1 MCRTAAFNCLRVIAS
16 HPSLFQQLRWMLQRL
31 AWREETELVALQ
43 GLLVMANPRV
53 AVDSKSFPAA
63 KEF

>member
-1 MCRTAAFNCLRVIAS
+1 
-16 HPSLFQQLRWMLQRL
+16 MLQRL

>member
-1 MCRTAAFNCLRVIAS
+1 
-16 HPSLFQQLRWMLQRL
+16 MLQRL

-53 AVDSKSFPAA
+53 AVNSKSSPAA